1 MNKDIEKIEH
11 RLSDIVRKNEDA
23 IKEEAV
29 RGDKSAI
36 EDYDK
41 ALTETMM
48 PPRLKEII
56 RTQREKLHNDI
67 QTTDILEDYR

>member
-1 MNKDIEKIEH
+1 MDVKAFFAAD
-11 RLSDIVRKNEDA
+11 SDEA
-23 IKEEAV
+23 MLEEAV

-67 QTTDILEDYR
+67 QTTEILEDYR

>member
-1 MNKDIEKIEH
+1 M
-11 RLSDIVRKNEDA
+11 L
-23 IKEEAV
+23 EEAV

-67 QTTDILEDYR
+67 QTTEILEDYR

>member
-1 MNKDIEKIEH
+1 MDGYKGIFAGD
-11 RLSDIVRKNEDA
+11 SDEA
-23 IKEEAV
+23 MLEEAV

-67 QTTDILEDYR
+67 QTTEILEDYR